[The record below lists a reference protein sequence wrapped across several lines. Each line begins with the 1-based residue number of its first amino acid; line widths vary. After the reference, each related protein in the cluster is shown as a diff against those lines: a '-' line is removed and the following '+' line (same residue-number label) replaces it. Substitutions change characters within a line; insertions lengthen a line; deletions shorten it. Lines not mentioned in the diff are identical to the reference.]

1 MAVYPVSIK
10 NQSTLYIKATKPAIT
25 AKMKSL
31 GIKNFTIQN
40 AVSKQMLSKI
50 KLTPLSKVKPSVA
63 KFSTEGR
70 LPGGPNNPGMKP
82 DLEAR
87 SKLPDAV
94 QKKKDE
100 EASKRKQQQSNK
112 RGGSGNQ
119 KSSGSSG
126 KKFHTHKPAGPNRGG
141 SGNQTKKKVKP
152 PVNKKTVG
160 NQQKLNQ
167 KISELAKKVKSK
179 APNVSMSKI
188 TDTIRGVIRKRPLTS
203 VGVAALAGATV
214 ATILKKLGPAAYL
227 APSQIGN
234 QELPKKVKSGVPLG
248 PNRPKSKTK
257 SKTPTKTKKPAN
269 PKVAIT
275 IATPLPKPKRDNG
288 KKKKDKGGSGMML
301 SLIVGGK
308 GTTADRMKEIKAEKK
323 LEKQLGRRPSKK
335 ELVAYLKKN

>member
-40 AVSKQMLSKI
+40 AVSKQMLSKV
-50 KLTPLSKVKPSVA
+50 KLTPLNKVKAPSGA
-63 KFSTEGR
+63 GLGKT
-70 LPGGPNNPGMKP
+70 PGGPNNPGMKA

-94 QKKKDE
+94 QKKKDAE
-100 EASKRKQQQSNK
+100 KNK
-112 RGGSGNQ
+112 
-119 KSSGSSG
+119 
-126 KKFHTHKPAGPNRGG
+126 RGG
-141 SGNQTKKKVKP
+141 SGNQTKKNVKP
-152 PVNKKTVG
+152 KTPVNKKTVG
-160 NQQKLNQ
+160 NQQKI
-167 KISELAKKVKSK
+167 KDLAKKVK
-179 APNVSMSKI
+179 ARMPNVSMSKI
-188 TDTIRGVIRKRPLTS
+188 LDTIRTQIRKRPLTAVAGATG
-203 VGVAALAGATV
+203 VGVAIG
-214 ATILKKLGPAAYL
+214 TILSALQ
-227 APSQIGN
+227 PSKTATDKQMREETLKIN
-234 QELPKKVKSGVPLG
+234 KKSGVPLG

-257 SKTPTKTKKPAN
+257 NKTTKSKVSSPQTKPFKSKSSVTIVLPT
-269 PKVAIT
+269 
-275 IATPLPKPKRDNG
+275 PKPKRDNG

>member
-1 MAVYPVSIK
+1 MAVYPVSIRGK
-10 NQSTLYIKATKPAIT
+10 STLYIKATKPAIT

-40 AVSKQMLSKI
+40 AVSKQMLSKV
-50 KLTPLSKVKPSVA
+50 KLTPLNKVKAPSA
-63 KFSTEGR
+63 AGLGKT
-70 LPGGPNNPGMKP
+70 PGGPNNPGMKP

-100 EASKRKQQQSNK
+100 EAAKRKKQQSNK

-119 KSSGSSG
+119 
-126 KKFHTHKPAGPNRGG
+126 
-141 SGNQTKKKVKP
+141 TKKNVKP
-152 PVNKKTVG
+152 KTPVNKKTVG
-160 NQQKLNQ
+160 NQQKI
-167 KISELAKKVKSK
+167 KDLAKKVK
-179 APNVSMSKI
+179 ARMPNVSMSKI
-188 TDTIRGVIRKRPLTS
+188 LDTIRTQIRKRPLTAVAGATG
-203 VGVAALAGATV
+203 VGVAIG
-214 ATILKKLGPAAYL
+214 TILSALKPTKVADATLTGNKLQVTNTKGGQKNKTKNKGSRPRSRITK
-227 APSQIGN
+227 P
-234 QELPKKVKSGVPLG
+234 SGV
-248 PNRPKSKTK
+248 S
-257 SKTPTKTKKPAN
+257 
-269 PKVAIT
+269 IT

-308 GTTADRMKEIKAEKK
+308 GTSAQRMKEINAEKK

>member
-1 MAVYPVSIK
+1 MAVYPVSIRG
-10 NQSTLYIKATKPAIT
+10 QSTLYIKATKPAIT

-40 AVSKQMLSKI
+40 AVSKQMLSKV
-50 KLTPLSKVKPSVA
+50 KLTPLNKVKAPSA
-63 KFSTEGR
+63 AGLGKT
-70 LPGGPNNPGMKP
+70 PGGPNNPGMKP

-100 EASKRKQQQSNK
+100 EAAKRKKQQSNK

-119 KSSGSSG
+119 
-126 KKFHTHKPAGPNRGG
+126 
-141 SGNQTKKKVKP
+141 TKKNVKP

-160 NQQKLNQ
+160 NQQKI
-167 KISELAKKVKSK
+167 KDLAKKVK
-179 APNVSMSKI
+179 ARMPNVSMSKI
-188 TDTIRGVIRKRPLTS
+188 LDTIRTQIRKRPLTAVAGATG
-203 VGVAALAGATV
+203 VGVAIG
-214 ATILKKLGPAAYL
+214 TILSALKPTKVADATLTGNKLQVTNTKGG
-227 APSQIGN
+227 QKN
-234 QELPKKVKSGVPLG
+234 
-248 PNRPKSKTK
+248 KTK

-275 IATPLPKPKRDNG
+275 IATPLPRPKRDNG

>member
-1 MAVYPVSIK
+1 MAIYPVQIP
-10 NQSTLYIKATKPAIT
+10 NRSTLYVEGTKSAIE
-25 AKMKSL
+25 AKLKSL
-31 GIKNFTIQN
+31 GYKKYTITNPISKTKLVTNRLGKGKVGSIKP
-40 AVSKQMLSKI
+40 I
-50 KLTPLSKVKPSVA
+50 KVGSIPAPSA
-63 KFSTEGR
+63 RTAGLGKGAS
-70 LPGGPNNPGMKP
+70 GPNNPGMKP

-100 EASKRKQQQSNK
+100 EAAKRKKQQSNK
-112 RGGSGNQ
+112 
-119 KSSGSSG
+119 
-126 KKFHTHKPAGPNRGG
+126 RGG

-160 NQQKLNQ
+160 NQQKI
-167 KISELAKKVKSK
+167 KDLAKKVK
-179 APNVSMSKI
+179 ARMPNVSMSKI
-188 TDTIRGVIRKRPLTS
+188 LDTIRTQIRKRPLTAVAGATG
-203 VGVAALAGATV
+203 VGVAIG
-214 ATILKKLGPAAYL
+214 TILSALKPSKIEDATLTGNKLQVTNTKGG
-227 APSQIGN
+227 QKI
-234 QELPKKVKSGVPLG
+234 
-248 PNRPKSKTK
+248 KT
-257 SKTPTKTKKPAN
+257 KTPTKTKKPAN